1 MWYRIT
7 VTGFITSVIK
17 ECVTRPEV
25 DRRTLSDKL
34 DKVLTHRMLG
44 PTFLLA
50 VIWALYE
57 FVFTASETPVGW
69 VETIF
74 GWLGSAVETGMADGL
89 LKSMIVSGVID
100 GVGGVLGFVPLI
112 MFMFFFIAILED
124 SGYMARVAFI
134 LDRVLRSFGMHG
146 NSMVALIVSG
156 GIAGGCAVPGVMATR
171 TLRDPKERLATILV
185 APFMNCGAK
194 LPVFALL
201 IAAFFSAHQGTMMF
215 LITLL
220 SWAFALIAAR
230 ILRGT
235 IIKGESSPFIM
246 ELPPYR
252 IPTLRGLL
260 IHMWER
266 TWQYIKKA
274 GTIILAVSI
283 LLWALMTFPSLPEEK
298 ATAIEAET
306 TQGVA
311 EDVVANK
318 LAEAE
323 LAHSVAGRVG
333 RALEAITQPLMGF
346 DWRTNIAL
354 VGGFA
359 AKEVVVATLGTAYS
373 LGEIDPEESESLSE
387 RLANDPGWTPLSAFA
402 LILFIMLYAPCFVT
416 VAVIKRETQS
426 WKWAG
431 FSMLYT
437 TAAAFVIATA
447 VYQVGSFLGIGV

>member
-1 MWYRIT
+1 MAR
-7 VTGFITSVIK
+7 
-17 ECVTRPEV
+17 RP
-25 DRRTLSDKL
+25 LSDKL
-34 DKVLTHRMLG
+34 DLVLTHRLLG
-44 PTFLLA
+44 PVILLA
-50 VIWALYE
+50 VIWGMYE
-57 FVFTASETPVGW
+57 FVFAASETPVGW
-69 VETIF
+69 MEDFF
-74 GWLGSAVETGMADGL
+74 GWTGSVADALLPDGM
-89 LKSMIVSGVID
+89 LKSLVISGVID
-100 GVGGVLGFVPLI
+100 GVGGVMGFVPLI
-112 MFMFFFIAILED
+112 MFMFFFIAVLED

-134 LDRVLRSFGMHG
+134 MDRVLRTFGMHG
-146 NSMVALIVSG
+146 NSVLALIVSG
-156 GIAGGCAVPGVMATR
+156 GIAGGCAVPGVMAAR

-201 IAAFFSAHQGTMMF
+201 IAAFFPAHQGSMMF

-220 SWAFALIAAR
+220 AWAFALIAAR

-235 IIKGESSPFIM
+235 VIRGASSPFIM

-266 TWQYIKKA
+266 SWQYIKKA

-283 LLWALMTFPSLPEEK
+283 LLWAMMSFPSLPQQQADRIMATTGQGAEEEN
-298 ATAIEAET
+298 A
-306 TQGVA
+306 
-311 EDVVANK
+311 ANE
-318 LAEAE
+318 LARAE
-323 LAHSVAGRVG
+323 LAHTLAGRLG
-333 RALEAITQPLMGF
+333 MALETVTKPLMGF

-354 VGGFA
+354 IGGFA

-373 LGEIDPEESESLSE
+373 LGEVDPEEAEPLS
-387 RLANDPGWTPLSAFA
+387 RQLATEPGWSPLSAFV

-416 VAVIKRETQS
+416 VAVIRRETQS

-437 TAAAFVIATA
+437 TTAAIVVATV
-447 VYQVGSFLGIGV
+447 VYRAGLLLGIGL